1 MAEWWKVLN
10 EPSKKWV
17 CTTALCVIWYVVSL
31 GKALLA
37 KYIST
42 RFKAPLTLS
51 FIQLVSISIYSI
63 PLLYFCKLKF
73 SCLSKFY
80 FYRYLLPLSLLKA
93 LTTAS
98 GHLAIWN
105 ISVSYSQISK
115 YYQYYKC
122 WSIDFVQEVQGSN
135 SSNV

>member
-1 MAEWWKVLN
+1 MMMERCKEKTREGLVR
-10 EPSKKWV
+10 KWILTGV
-17 CTTALCVIWYVVSL
+17 LCVIWYVVSL

-42 RFKAPLTLS
+42 LFKKPLTLS
-51 FIQLVSISIYSI
+51 FVQLVSISIYSI
-63 PLLYFCKLKF
+63 PLLYFCNLKF
-73 SCLSKFY
+73 NSISRYY
-80 FYRYLLPLSLLKA
+80 FFRFLIPLSILKA

-115 YYQYYKC
+115 FITIKC
-122 WSIDFVQEVQGSN
+122 YTDFNYSFLN
-135 SSNV
+135 